1 LIIRILL
8 LFIMLVGNILT
19 INAQSDYSIELL
31 PQFNLSK
38 SFKKSQRL
46 FFRTEPRFRLADNNS
61 STLSYIRTDFFIL
74 YSLKISADWQFAA
87 GYTTR
92 HSNTSIG
99 HRFTQQFST
108 ITKLENLRLA
118 HRFLSDQTYF
128 ANRPLSIRLRYR
140 IGLELPLQGETVD
153 EKEFYLRFANEY
165 LLAYRKPNLD
175 AEIRVFAGSG
185 YVLNKTFRLEAG
197 VDYRAENILSGFVN
211 RFYLFQGLFLA
222 F

>member
-1 LIIRILL
+1 M
-8 LFIMLVGNILT
+8 LFGNVLT
-19 INAQSDYSIELL
+19 INAQSDYSVELL

-38 SFKKSQRL
+38 SIKKNHRL
-46 FFRTEPRFRLADNNS
+46 FFRTEPRFRLFDNNS
-61 STLSYIRTDFFIL
+61 ATASYIRTDFFIL
-74 YSLKISADWQFAA
+74 YSLKISGDWQFAA

-92 HSNTSIG
+92 QSNTSIG

-118 HRFLSDQTYF
+118 HRFMSDQTLF
-128 ANRPLSIRLRYR
+128 RNRPLSIRLRYR
-140 IGLELPLQGETVD
+140 VGLELPLQGEEVD

-175 AEIRVFAGSG
+175 AEIRCFAGSG
-185 YVLNKTFRLEAG
+185 YVFSKTLRIEAG